1 LRGAGPGVSM
11 RCTSPVTDLTTS
23 MDSSR
28 GPQPS
33 FAFGPYEAD
42 LPSGE
47 LRKGGI
53 RIKIQDLPL
62 RLLSVLVE
70 KPGQVVTREELQKR
84 LWPEDTFVDFE
95 DGLNTGVKKLREALG
110 DDPEKPRYI
119 ETVPRRGYRFIAE
132 VKQIPAPALVP
143 VSSAAPAPSVAV
155 QEPTGA
161 IRGPLRRSK
170 RWVLGTVAMLLLLS
184 GLGFWL
190 LYGRPAFSFSQHDS
204 ILVTDFENQTGDPRF
219 DEALRT
225 AFTVSL
231 EQSRHA
237 NIFPQVRV
245 GTVLRLMGKPAT
257 ERVTPAVGREICQRE
272 NIRGLIASSITRTG
286 QEYALSAQLI
296 DPQTGATV
304 RSYTERSYGED
315 HVLDALDVIAADIRR
330 DLGESLYQIHRSD
343 RPLPEV
349 TTSSLTA
356 LKQYADGS
364 ALWHQGKFKE
374 AATLLRAAVQ
384 SDPDFAMAHAALG
397 SDYFSYIVNA
407 PVEGKQEYEKALALS
422 SRTTDRERLLI
433 QVSYADDLEHVSD
446 ADALYRAYLSRYP
459 DDWTILSNYARL
471 LRRHGRAPEAIA
483 QYKEIIR
490 VAPDD
495 ARTYIEMATAY
506 RTLNQ
511 LPEALTAYA
520 AAIQL
525 DPHWLAAGDVGREY
539 GFTLIQNGE
548 DQKAQQI
555 FTGMTEKPETR
566 ENGTRSLAI
575 LDLYHGRYANARK
588 RFDEC
593 LTNLRNQQAALS
605 TARVHLWLA
614 ILADGQ
620 GDLRA
625 ERRELDN
632 AFDNFAAIG
641 PKVIFGTRMGRQ
653 YVSAG
658 ALDKAEKLESL
669 VAPLA
674 DSKNAE
680 QTGYLHLL
688 QGEIALAQGQA
699 DKAIELFTLSNTE
712 NSTPFSVEALASAYQ
727 QEGKMDD
734 AITWYEKLIGLQNRA
749 IGWETQQLWLA
760 AHSTLAADY
769 LARGD
774 REKAR
779 QTIGQLLDLW
789 KGADPELPLRKQA
802 LELSDRISK
811 S

>member
-1 LRGAGPGVSM
+1 M
-11 RCTSPVTDLTTS
+11 DLPK
-23 MDSSR
+23 

-47 LRKGGI
+47 LRKGGT
-53 RIKIQDLPL
+53 RVKIQDLPL
-62 RLLSVLVE
+62 RLLSVLAE

-95 DGLNTGVKKLREALG
+95 DGLNTAVKKLREALG

-119 ETVPRRGYRFIAE
+119 ETIPRRGYRFLAE
-132 VKQIPAPALVP
+132 VKQMPAPKLAP
-143 VSSAAPAPSVAV
+143 VSSAEPAASEAIHK
-155 QEPTGA
+155 PTGA
-161 IRGPLRRSK
+161 IPVPQRRSK
-170 RWVLGTVAMLLLLS
+170 RWVLGAVAVLLVLS

-190 LYGRPAFSFSQHDS
+190 LYGRPAFSFSPHDS
-204 ILVTDFENQTGDPRF
+204 VLVTDFENQTGDTRF

-237 NIFPQVRV
+237 NVFPQVRV
-245 GTVLRLMGKPAT
+245 GTVLQRMGKPAT
-257 ERVTPAVGREICQRE
+257 ERVTPEVGREICQRE
-272 NIRGLIASSITRTG
+272 NIRGLIAGSITRTG

-304 RSYTERSYGED
+304 RSYAERSYGED

-330 DLGESLYQIHRSD
+330 DLGESLYQIHRAD

-356 LKQYADGS
+356 LKQYADS
-364 ALWHQGKFKE
+364 TALWHQGKFPE
-374 AATLLRAAVQ
+374 AITLMRAAVQ
-384 SDPDFAMAHAALG
+384 SDPDFAMAHAGLG
-397 SDYFSYIVNA
+397 NDYFSFVTNA

-433 QVSYADDLEHVSD
+433 QVNYADDLEHVSE
-446 ADALYRAYLSRYP
+446 ADALYRTYLSRYP
-459 DDWTILSNYARL
+459 DDWTMLSDFARL

-483 QYKEIIR
+483 QYKEVIR

-506 RTLNQ
+506 KTLNQ

-539 GFTLIQNGE
+539 GFALILNGE
-548 DQKAQQI
+548 DQKAEQI
-555 FTGMTEKPETR
+555 FTGMLTNSETR
-566 ENGTRSLAI
+566 ESGMRSMAI
-575 LDLYHGRYANARK
+575 LDMYHGRYASAGK

-593 LTNLRNQQAALS
+593 LTILRNQQAALS
-605 TARVHLWLA
+605 KARVHLWLA

-625 ERRELDN
+625 ERRELDS
-632 AFDNFAAIG
+632 AFENFAAIG
-641 PKVIFGTRMGRQ
+641 PKVIFGTRMGWQ
-653 YVSAG
+653 YARAG
-658 ALDKAEKLESL
+658 APDKAEKLQGI

-688 QGEIALAQGQA
+688 QGEIALAKGKT
-699 DKAIELFTLSNTE
+699 DKAIELFTLANTE

-727 QEGKMDD
+727 QAGKVDE
-734 AITWYEKLIGLQNRA
+734 AITWYEKLMGLQNRA
-749 IGWETQQLWLA
+749 IGWEPQQLWLA
-760 AHSTLAADY
+760 AHSALTTDY
-769 LARGD
+769 LAED
-774 REKAR
+774 NREKAK
-779 QTIGQLLDLW
+779 QTIGRLVELW
-789 KGADPELPLRKQA
+789 GDADPDLPLRKKA
-802 LELSDRISK
+802 LELRARIP
-811 S
+811 

>member
-1 LRGAGPGVSM
+1 M
-11 RCTSPVTDLTTS
+11 RLASPVGGLATS
-23 MDSSR
+23 MDLPK

-47 LRKGGI
+47 LRKGGT
-53 RIKIQDLPL
+53 RVKIQDLPL
-62 RLLSVLVE
+62 RLLSVLAE

-95 DGLNTGVKKLREALG
+95 DGLNTAVKKLREALG

-119 ETVPRRGYRFIAE
+119 ETIPRRGYRFLAE
-132 VKQIPAPALVP
+132 VKQMPAPKLAP
-143 VSSAAPAPSVAV
+143 VSSAEPAASEAIHK
-155 QEPTGA
+155 PTGA
-161 IRGPLRRSK
+161 IPVPQRRSK
-170 RWVLGTVAMLLLLS
+170 RWVLGAVAVLLVLS

-190 LYGRPAFSFSQHDS
+190 LYGRPAFSFSPHDS
-204 ILVTDFENQTGDPRF
+204 VLVTDFENQTGDTRF

-237 NIFPQVRV
+237 NVFPQVRV

-257 ERVTPAVGREICQRE
+257 ERVTPEVGREICQRE
-272 NIRGLIASSITRTG
+272 NIRGLIAGSITRTG

-304 RSYTERSYGED
+304 RSYAERSYGED

-330 DLGESLYQIHRSD
+330 DLGESLYQIHRAD

-356 LKQYADGS
+356 LKQYADS
-364 ALWHQGKFKE
+364 TALWHQGKFPE
-374 AATLLRAAVQ
+374 AITLMRAAVQ
-384 SDPDFAMAHAALG
+384 SDPDFAMAHAGLG
-397 SDYFSYIVNA
+397 NDYFSFVTNA

-433 QVSYADDLEHVSD
+433 QVNYADDLEHVSE
-446 ADALYRAYLSRYP
+446 ADALYRTYLSRYP
-459 DDWTILSNYARL
+459 DDWTMLSDFARL

-483 QYKEIIR
+483 QYKEVIR

-506 RTLNQ
+506 KTLNQ

-539 GFTLIQNGE
+539 GFALILNGE
-548 DQKAQQI
+548 DQKAEQI
-555 FTGMTEKPETR
+555 FTGMLTNSETR
-566 ENGTRSLAI
+566 ESGMRSLAI
-575 LDLYHGRYANARK
+575 LDMYHGRYASAGK

-593 LTNLRNQQAALS
+593 LTILRNQQAALS
-605 TARVHLWLA
+605 KARVHLWLA

-625 ERRELDN
+625 ERRELDS
-632 AFDNFAAIG
+632 AFENFAAIG
-641 PKVIFGTRMGRQ
+641 PKVIFGTRMGWQ
-653 YVSAG
+653 YARAG
-658 ALDKAEKLESL
+658 APDKAEKLQGI

-688 QGEIALAQGQA
+688 QGEIALAKGKT
-699 DKAIELFTLSNTE
+699 DKAIELFTLANTE

-727 QEGKMDD
+727 QAGKVDE
-734 AITWYEKLIGLQNRA
+734 AITWYEKLMGLQNRA
-749 IGWETQQLWLA
+749 IGWEPQQLWLA
-760 AHSTLAADY
+760 AHSALTTDY
-769 LARGD
+769 LAED
-774 REKAR
+774 NREKAK
-779 QTIGQLLDLW
+779 QTIGRLVELW
-789 KGADPELPLRKQA
+789 GDADPDLPLRKKA
-802 LELSDRISK
+802 LELRARIP
-811 S
+811 

>member
-1 LRGAGPGVSM
+1 M
-11 RCTSPVTDLTTS
+11 RSTSPLTGIATS
-23 MDSSR
+23 MDLPKGS
-28 GPQPS
+28 QPS

-47 LRKGGI
+47 LRKGST
-53 RIKIQDLPL
+53 RVKIQDLPL
-62 RLLSVLVE
+62 RLLGVLAE

-84 LWPEDTFVDFE
+84 LWPQDTFVDFE

-119 ETVPRRGYRFIAE
+119 ETIPRRGYRFIAE
-132 VKQIPAPALVP
+132 VKQIPAPALAP
-143 VSSAAPAPSVAV
+143 ASSAEPAASEAIHK
-155 QEPTGA
+155 PTGA
-161 IRGPLRRSK
+161 IPVPQRRSK
-170 RWVLGTVAMLLLLS
+170 RWVLGAVAVLLLLS

-190 LYGRPAFSFSQHDS
+190 LYGRPAFSFSPRDS
-204 ILVTDFENQTGDPRF
+204 VLVTDFENQTGDTRF

-237 NIFPQVRV
+237 NVFPQVRV
-245 GTVLRLMGKPAT
+245 GTVLQRMGKPAT

-272 NIRGLIASSITRTG
+272 SIRGLIAGSITRTG

-330 DLGESLYQIHRSD
+330 DLGESLYQIHRAD

-356 LKQYADGS
+356 LKQYADS
-364 ALWHQGKFKE
+364 TALWHQGKFPE
-374 AATLLRAAVQ
+374 AITLMRAAVQ

-397 SDYFSYIVNA
+397 NDYFSFVTNA

-433 QVSYADDLEHVSD
+433 QVNYADDLEHVSE
-446 ADALYRAYLSRYP
+446 ADGLYRTYLSRYP

-483 QYKEIIR
+483 QYKEVIR

-495 ARTYIEMATAY
+495 ARTYIEMATTY
-506 RTLNQ
+506 KILNQ

-520 AAIQL
+520 AAIQM
-525 DPHWLAAGDVGREY
+525 DPHWLAAGEVGREY
-539 GFTLIQNGE
+539 GFTLILNGE
-548 DQKAQQI
+548 DQKAEQL
-555 FTGMTEKPETR
+555 FTGMLENSETR
-566 ENGTRSLAI
+566 ENGMRSLAM
-575 LDLYHGRYANARK
+575 LDLYHGRYARARK
-588 RFDEC
+588 RFNEC
-593 LTNLRNQQAALS
+593 LTILQNQQAALS

-620 GDLRA
+620 GDMRA

-641 PKVIFGTRMGRQ
+641 PKVIFGTRLGRQ

-658 ALDKAEKLESL
+658 ALDKAEKMESL
-669 VAPLA
+669 AAPLA

-688 QGEIALAQGQA
+688 QGEIALAKGQT

-727 QEGKMDD
+727 QGGKTDD
-734 AITWYEKLIGLQNRA
+734 AISWYEKLLSLQNRA
-749 IGWETQQLWLA
+749 MGWETQQLWLA
-760 AHSTLAADY
+760 AHGTLAADY
-769 LARGD
+769 LAKGE
-774 REKAR
+774 REKAK
-779 QTIGQLLDLW
+779 QTIGRLLELW
-789 KGADPELPLRKQA
+789 SDADPDLPLRKKI
-802 LELSDRISK
+802 LELRARIS
-811 S
+811 

>member
-1 LRGAGPGVSM
+1 M
-11 RCTSPVTDLTTS
+11 RSTSPVTGIATYMDLPKGS
-23 MDSSR
+23 
-28 GPQPS
+28 QPS

-47 LRKGGI
+47 LRKGGT
-53 RIKIQDLPL
+53 RVKIQDLPL
-62 RLLSVLVE
+62 RLLSVLAE
-70 KPGQVVTREELQKR
+70 QPGQVVTREELQKR

-95 DGLNTGVKKLREALG
+95 DGLNTAVRKLREALG

-132 VKQIPAPALVP
+132 VKQMPAPSRAP
-143 VSSAAPAPSVAV
+143 VSSEEPVAPEAILKR
-155 QEPTGA
+155 TGA

-170 RWVLGTVAMLLLLS
+170 RWVLGAVAVLLVLS

-190 LYGRPAFSFSQHDS
+190 LYGRPAFSFSARDS
-204 ILVTDFENQTGDPRF
+204 VLVTDFENQTGDTRF

-237 NIFPQVRV
+237 NVFPQVRV
-245 GTVLRLMGKPAT
+245 GTALRLMGKPAT

-272 NIRGLIASSITRTG
+272 SIRGLIAGSITRTG
-286 QEYALSAQLI
+286 QEFAISAQLI
-296 DPQTGATV
+296 DPQTGVTV

-330 DLGESLYQIHRSD
+330 DLGESLYQIHRAD

-356 LKQYADGS
+356 LKQYADS
-364 ALWHQGKFKE
+364 TALWHQGKFE
-374 AATLLRAAVQ
+374 DAVTLMRAAVQ

-397 SDYFSYIVNA
+397 NDYFSFVTNA

-433 QVSYADDLEHVSD
+433 KVNYADDLEHVSD
-446 ADALYRAYLSRYP
+446 ADALYRTYLSRYP
-459 DDWTILSNYARL
+459 DDWTLLSNYARL

-495 ARTYIEMATAY
+495 ARTYIELATAY
-506 RTLNQ
+506 KALNQ

-520 AAIQL
+520 EAFQL

-539 GFTLIQNGE
+539 GFALIQNGE
-548 DQKAQQI
+548 DQKAEQI
-555 FTGMTEKPETR
+555 FSGMLENSETR
-566 ENGTRSLAI
+566 ENGMRSLAI
-575 LDLYHGRYANARK
+575 LDLYHGRYASARK

-593 LTNLRNQQAALS
+593 LTILQNQQAALS
-605 TARVHLWLA
+605 KARVHLWLA

-688 QGEIALAQGQA
+688 QGEIALAKGQT

-727 QEGKMDD
+727 QAGKTDD
-734 AITWYEKLIGLQNRA
+734 AITWYEKLLSLQNRA
-749 IGWETQQLWLA
+749 MGWETQQLWLA
-760 AHSTLAADY
+760 AHGTLAADY
-769 LARGD
+769 LAKGE
-774 REKAR
+774 REKAK
-779 QTIGQLLDLW
+779 QTIGRLLELW
-789 KGADPELPLRKQA
+789 SDADPDLPLRKKA
-802 LELSDRISK
+802 LELRARIS
-811 S
+811 

>member
-1 LRGAGPGVSM
+1 MRRAGPGGSM
-11 RCTSPVTDLTTS
+11 RSASPVTGLTTS
-23 MDSSR
+23 MDSLK

-47 LRKGGI
+47 LRKGGT
-53 RIKIQDLPL
+53 RVKIQDLPL
-62 RLLSVLVE
+62 RLLIVLAE

-84 LWPEDTFVDFE
+84 LWPQDTFVDFE

-119 ETVPRRGYRFIAE
+119 ETIPRRGYRFIAE
-132 VKQIPAPALVP
+132 VKQIPAPALAP
-143 VSSAAPAPSVAV
+143 VSSTEPAASEAIHK
-155 QEPTGA
+155 PTGA

-170 RWVLGTVAMLLLLS
+170 RWVLGAVAVLLLLS
-184 GLGFWL
+184 ALGFWL
-190 LYGRPAFSFSQHDS
+190 LYGRPAFSFSPRDS
-204 ILVTDFENQTGDPRF
+204 VLVTDFENQTGDPRF

-237 NIFPQVRV
+237 NVFPQVRV
-245 GTVLRLMGKPAT
+245 GTVLPLMGKPAT

-272 NIRGLIASSITRTG
+272 NIRGLIAGSITRTG
-286 QEYALSAQLI
+286 QEFAISAQLI

-356 LKQYADGS
+356 LKQYADGT
-364 ALWHQGKFKE
+364 ALWHQGKFQDSV
-374 AATLLRAAVQ
+374 TLLRAAVQ

-397 SDYFSYIVNA
+397 NDYFSFVTNA

-422 SRTTDRERLLI
+422 SRTTERERLLI
-433 QVSYADDLEHVSD
+433 QVNYADDLEQVSD
-446 ADALYRAYLSRYP
+446 ADALYRAYLNRYP
-459 DDWTILSNYARL
+459 DDWTMLSDYARL

-483 QYKEIIR
+483 QYQEIIR

-506 RTLNQ
+506 KTLNQ

-520 AAIQL
+520 EAFQL

-539 GFTLIQNGE
+539 GFALIQNGE
-548 DQKAQQI
+548 DQKAEQI
-555 FTGMTEKPETR
+555 FSGMLEKSETR
-566 ENGTRSLAI
+566 ENGMRSLAM
-575 LDLYHGRYANARK
+575 LDLYHGRYASARK

-593 LTNLRNQQAALS
+593 LSILRNQQAALS
-605 TARVHLWLA
+605 RARVHLWLA

-625 ERRELDN
+625 ERREFDN

-688 QGEIALAQGQA
+688 QGEIALAKGQT

-727 QEGKMDD
+727 QAGKTDD
-734 AITWYEKLIGLQNRA
+734 AITWYEKLLSLQNRA
-749 IGWETQQLWLA
+749 MGWETQQLWLA
-760 AHSTLAADY
+760 AHGTLAADY
-769 LARGD
+769 LAKGE
-774 REKAR
+774 REKAK
-779 QTIGQLLDLW
+779 QTIGRLLELW
-789 KGADPELPLRKQA
+789 KDADPDLPLRKKA
-802 LELSDRISK
+802 LELRARIS
-811 S
+811 